1 MTAPDDPT
9 PHVPTSPPF
18 EPRDAEPYYFAVS
31 LPKLAVMSLASFGL
45 YHLLWHYRNW
55 QRYRARSTRR
65 FSVLLRAL
73 LGPLFAFRL
82 FERVQHD
89 LREAGQRG
97 IPEPGLLALAYLA
110 LNALLSLPTPWW
122 ALAFLNTAPLLIVQA
137 GANRLHRVVA
147 PRAPRNDSY
156 SGANVVLI
164 IVGVFFFLLMLIGL
178 FLDVPDAPVPDA
190 VPVDLSHRSSP

>member
-9 PHVPTSPPF
+9 PHIPAPQPLDGPEREPF
-18 EPRDAEPYYFAVS
+18 YFAVS
-31 LPKLAVMSLASFGL
+31 VPKLAVMSLASFGL

-65 FSVLLRAL
+65 FSVLLRTL

-82 FERVQHD
+82 FERMQHD

-97 IPEPGLLALAYLA
+97 IPEPGVLALAYLA

-137 GANRLHRVVA
+137 GVNRLHRVVA

-164 IVGVFFFLLMLIGL
+164 IIGVFLFLLMLIGL
-178 FLDVPDAPVPDA
+178 LLDVPESPVPDA
-190 VPVDLSHRSSP
+190 VPVDFRHRSSP